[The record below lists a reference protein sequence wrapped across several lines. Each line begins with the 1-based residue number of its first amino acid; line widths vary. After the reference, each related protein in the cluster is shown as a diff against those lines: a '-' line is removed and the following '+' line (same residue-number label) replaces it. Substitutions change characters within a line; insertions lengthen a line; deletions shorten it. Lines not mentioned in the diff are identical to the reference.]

1 MQPRRSP
8 KINFREIFWVVRFST
23 FATISAISGHGSF
36 DDLVSKRKQLC
47 RRLKVERLC
56 GLKINDQLELG
67 WRLHRE
73 VGGLGSFEDPINV
86 YGRLAPLL
94 CVVTAI
100 PDKTA

>member
-1 MQPRRSP
+1 MSQRCH
-8 KINFREIFWVVRFST
+8 
-23 FATISAISGHGSF
+23 SGHRSF

-86 YGRLAPLL
+86 YGRLARLL

-100 PDKTA
+100 PDKTTCLSGINRKIDCRNPVAVG